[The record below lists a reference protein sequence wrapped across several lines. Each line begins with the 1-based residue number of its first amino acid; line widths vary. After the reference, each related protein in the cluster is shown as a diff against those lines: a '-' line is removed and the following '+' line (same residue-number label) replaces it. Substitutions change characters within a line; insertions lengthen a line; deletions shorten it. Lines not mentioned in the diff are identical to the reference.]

1 MDADD
6 LILVDGEGFQRR
18 HGLLAQ
24 HLGRLDCLAGVR
36 RHGRVFPF
44 DIRHRP
50 AELCLPPVAVGLYP
64 PYRLFMAVDTL
75 PAQIQQRARSLDGL
89 QRALLQALHSL
100 AQRLPALIE
109 FPLPFIDLLLAL
121 VQRGLPPVSL
131 PFPLISHALA
141 LVSFAFALVRYA
153 LALFCRALA
162 LIGRLL
168 ALIRRALALS
178 HGLTLSRPPIPRLGG
193 CLPVCHTP
201 RMHRFSPGSPLPVEV
216 LGTMTETR
224 PALASC
230 HSR

>member
-24 HLGRLDCLAGVR
+24 HLGPLDCLAGVR

-109 FPLPFIDLLLAL
+109 FPLP
-121 VQRGLPPVSL
+121 
-131 PFPLISHALA
+131 
-141 LVSFAFALVRYA
+141 
-153 LALFCRALA
+153 